1 MGKVEMDF
9 LNLLLL
15 EDLICQIINV
25 GQDFSDFRFLFELV
39 DPILEE
45 AIRYFMACTQY
56 KIVLVSE
63 IIDSQLDMV
72 YRFWFIGTLL
82 LPIKN
87 DIIED

>member
-15 EDLICQIINV
+15 ENLICQIINV

-39 DPILEE
+39 DPNLEE

-56 KIVLVSE
+56 KIVLASE
-63 IIDSQLDMV
+63 ITDSQLDLV

-87 DIIED
+87 DIIEE

>member
-1 MGKVEMDF
+1 MDF

-15 EDLICQIINV
+15 ENLICQIINV

-39 DPILEE
+39 DPNLEE

-56 KIVLVSE
+56 KIVLASE
-63 IIDSQLDMV
+63 ITDSQLDLV

-87 DIIED
+87 DIIEE